1 MICEHEQ
8 KFYNSIFITHNRK
21 PVQGKTTSPEGYAL
35 SEHKTEACQIQ
46 S

>member
-8 KFYNSIFITHNRK
+8 KVYNSIFITHNRK
-21 PVQGKTTSPEGYAL
+21 HVQGKTTSPEGYAL
-35 SEHKTEACQIQ
+35 SEYKREACQIQ